1 MAFVVGLL
9 RAMSAKRRKPFFGCC
24 LCSLVFLL
32 GVVLPA
38 STPPLWW
45 RKGRARKILGSR
57 AEAELLSQ
65 LAVLLMPDEPIA
77 EGFRSFPC
85 KRSKDDWG
93 CNENELS
100 EVGKHINVIV
110 APMQGFRKGPRDP
123 PRSSTCGTP
132 KP

>member
-9 RAMSAKRRKPFFGCC
+9 QSMAAKCRTRFFGCC
-24 LCSLVFLL
+24 LCSWVFLL

-77 EGFRSFPC
+77 EGFRNFPC
-85 KRSKDDWG
+85 KRCKDDWG
-93 CNENELS
+93 CDQNDVGEVRKPCRFDCGPKS
-100 EVGKHINVIV
+100 EFGKRTQSP
-110 APMQGFRKGPRDP
+110 A
-123 PRSSTCGTP
+123 
-132 KP
+132 